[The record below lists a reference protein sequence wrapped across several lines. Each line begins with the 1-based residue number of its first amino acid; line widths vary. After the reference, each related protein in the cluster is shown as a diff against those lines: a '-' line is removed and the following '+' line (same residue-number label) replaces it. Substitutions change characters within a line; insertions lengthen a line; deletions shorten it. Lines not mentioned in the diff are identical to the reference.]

1 MPLSIDDAIAAVQEF
16 DNEPNAEFAIDRIEI
31 KPVPKHANHWHYLIL
46 LENEA
51 KVTHYDLYI
60 VLMDGKVIPAMI
72 ETRQ

>member
-16 DNEPNAEFAIDRIEI
+16 GNEPNAEFAIDRIEI
-31 KPVPKHANHWHYLIL
+31 KPVPKHANHWHYLA
-46 LENEA
+46 NDA